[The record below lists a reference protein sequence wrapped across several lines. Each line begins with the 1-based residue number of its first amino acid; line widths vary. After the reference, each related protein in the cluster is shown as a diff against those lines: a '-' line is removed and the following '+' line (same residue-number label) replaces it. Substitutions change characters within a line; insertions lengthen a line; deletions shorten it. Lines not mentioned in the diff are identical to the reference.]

1 MLESQKV
8 ALRAS
13 EIRTRL
19 AELAGKKEELGEEE
33 RAEIVKLRTEYTDVE
48 TRYQASVTAE
58 DVTETVEATNETAE
72 QREVIELRA
81 KSSVSS
87 YVNAAVEMRS
97 VDGPEAEYNA
107 ALKIGKDQFPL
118 GLLAPEQ
125 RQTTDTDVS
134 TKQGTWLD
142 RLFAETAAQRLGVTF
157 SSVGPG
163 VASFPVTT
171 AGATAGQQAKS
182 EVTDAAAW
190 TIGVT
195 EMRPKRNAVHAIFSI
210 EDVQRIG
217 PGLEDALQ
225 RDLRAALVEG
235 IDRTIFKGDSS
246 PSGTGADIVGLQTA
260 GISEF
265 TLTQGNKVKGDK
277 ILEALAAYIDGKHAV
292 SPADL
297 RIVLSVGSNVLW
309 LTKLMNSGVDNQ
321 TVAQFLRASG
331 ISWTTR
337 GNIDTATSNGDFGA
351 YLGLSQGIAGAA
363 QAAVWESASMI
374 RDPYSG
380 ATKGEV
386 GIVLNTLWDF
396 AIPRVSNFKRL
407 KYVS

>member
-1 MLESQKV
+1 MTLKSQT
-8 ALRAS
+8 LRTRAS
-13 EIRTRL
+13 EIKVRL
-19 AELAGKKEELGEEE
+19 VEIAGAEGELTDK
-33 RAEIVKLRTEYTDVE
+33 VKTEMTALRNEAKDVE
-48 TRYQASVTAE
+48 LRWQAQITAE
-58 DVTETVEATNETAE
+58 GVTETVEATTETAE
-72 QREVIELRA
+72 QREVIELRS

-107 ALKIGKDQFPL
+107 ALKIGRDQFPL

-134 TKQGTWLD
+134 TKQHTWLD

-246 PSGTGADIVGLQTA
+246 PSGTTADIVGLQTA
-260 GISEF
+260 EF
-265 TLTQGNKVKGDK
+265 PS
-277 ILEALAAYIDGKHAV
+277 
-292 SPADL
+292 SP
-297 RIVLSVGSNVLW
+297 SP
-309 LTKLMNSGVDNQ
+309 KP
-321 TVAQFLRASG
+321 
-331 ISWTTR
+331 TR
-337 GNIDTATSNGDFGA
+337 
-351 YLGLSQGIAGAA
+351 
-363 QAAVWESASMI
+363 
-374 RDPYSG
+374 
-380 ATKGEV
+380 
-386 GIVLNTLWDF
+386 
-396 AIPRVSNFKRL
+396 
-407 KYVS
+407 